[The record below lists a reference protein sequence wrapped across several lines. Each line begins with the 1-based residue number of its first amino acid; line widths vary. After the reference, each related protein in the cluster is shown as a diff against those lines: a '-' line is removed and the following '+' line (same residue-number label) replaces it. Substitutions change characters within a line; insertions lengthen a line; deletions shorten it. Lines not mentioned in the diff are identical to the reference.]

1 LHREPARMW
10 AVNPLV
16 VAAHKNGE
24 VLSAIQNENG
34 VANDLATLCKWVRE
48 DLFYVVIHALK
59 IKNDQTM
66 SEGGNL
72 CTSFVKCVL
81 ERENGSYIVN
91 ADIHGAL
98 DDEMKAYLK
107 QQRNERKL
115 SMEKT
120 AVYAAV
126 NDAFSSKSPC
136 LCD

>member
-1 LHREPARMW
+1 MW

-16 VAAHKNGE
+16 VAAHKNGK
-24 VLSAIQNENG
+24 VLRAIQKGTG
-34 VANDLATLCKWVRE
+34 VENDLATLGKWVQN
-48 DLFYVVIHALK
+48 DLFYVVIHDLK

-66 SEGGNL
+66 NEGGSL
-72 CTSFVKCVL
+72 CASFVKCFL

-91 ADIHGAL
+91 ADIHGTS

-115 SMEKT
+115 SMKKT

-126 NDAFSSKSPC
+126 NDAFRSKSPC
-136 LCD
+136 LRD